1 MKVFEC
7 VGGCAAFLAF
17 FARADRVWVGG
28 NTHHAGSSLRPAGL
42 VEIVP
47 ILNELAEFLGLADFF
62 T

>member
-1 MKVFEC
+1 M
-7 VGGCAAFLAF
+7 
-17 FARADRVWVGG
+17 WVEG

-47 ILNELAEFLGLADFF
+47 ILNELAEFLVLADFF